1 MWLSVKRSLRIR
13 TIWKWLFKDSILF
26 PVVGLGG
33 FESATISTMIADGV
47 IIIFIISSLSSL
59 LLSSSSPSHR
69 GHRFVITLL
78 CIIQLVTSNLVR
90 NKQDIFENLSIS
102 NTIVAKPLLSRWDWW
117 LASASQTH
125 LIKIHHPEKQLY
137 LLRVLP
143 CAVWE
148 ILTGIQS
155 CKHSY

>member
-1 MWLSVKRSLRIR
+1 MCVRGWGRVFSVNNKVSAMWLSVKRSLRIR

-26 PVVGLGG
+26 PVVGPGG

-102 NTIVAKPLLSRWDWW
+102 NTIVAKPLLSR
-117 LASASQTH
+117 
-125 LIKIHHPEKQLY
+125 
-137 LLRVLP
+137 
-143 CAVWE
+143 
-148 ILTGIQS
+148 
-155 CKHSY
+155 